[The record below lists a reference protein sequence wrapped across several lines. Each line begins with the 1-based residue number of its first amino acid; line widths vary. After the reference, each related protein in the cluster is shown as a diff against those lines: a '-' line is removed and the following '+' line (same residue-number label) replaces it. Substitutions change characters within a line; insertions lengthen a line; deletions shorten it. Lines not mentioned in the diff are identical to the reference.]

1 MSDRIRRPP
10 DDIDL
15 EDEDTLPAEGQDID
29 DIPAVTP
36 DADVDE
42 DD

>member
-1 MSDRIRRPP
+1 MHEKIRRPP

-15 EDEDTLPAEGQDID
+15 EDEDTLPAEGDAD

-36 DADVDE
+36 D
-42 DD
+42 DDLDDRD